1 MIQKSRQ
8 SALLVAPILGNR
20 GEKFVDSNYQFNS
33 KNIKFLIKSVIHTV
47 LNCQKQFTIEKK
59 REFSEY
65 FGVLVSKYIE
75 KADLGIEVELSS
87 TDSMRLRLVQMFLNS
102 KFTELNWPPSL
113 SHLEVDQFFAE
124 KDSFEY
130 HGNIKNK
137 DLPVIKMKRRVK
149 KHHTERYV
157 GVGYKDKGSS
167 KDTSN
172 DGSPS
177 WKESSRVYNFD
188 KERTEL
194 ILKNFQFKFINE
206 RKTVVLPRGR
216 NNAFRKVELK
226 KIVSENGLIS
236 GYEIDHNV
244 TLTKFFVTE
253 VGQEDSLIL
262 QRKLKTI
269 LTNGQVYLNI
279 S

>member
-8 SALLVAPILGNR
+8 SALLVAPILGNK
-20 GEKFVDSNYQFNS
+20 GEKFVDSSYQFNS

-47 LNCQKQFTIEKK
+47 LNCQKQFTVEKK

-87 TDSMRLRLVQMFLNS
+87 TDSMRLRLVQMYLNS
-102 KFTELNWPPSL
+102 KSKELNWPPSL

-172 DGSPS
+172 DGSPT

-216 NNAFRKVELK
+216 NNTFRKVELK

-244 TLTKFFVTE
+244 TLARFFVTE
-253 VGQEDSLIL
+253 VDQEDSLIL
-262 QRKLKTI
+262 QRKLKTD